1 MGGPVLQ
8 PCVISLDTSVTAQFY
23 LESKG
28 KSSLKGQ
35 GRADP
40 KDVKRREALGSI
52 LAPLFMFFSPPSEPT
67 LWKLG

>member
-40 KDVKRREALGSI
+40 KDVKRREAP
-52 LAPLFMFFSPPSEPT
+52 AQF
-67 LWKLG
+67 